1 LTFEIAGNRMHV
13 SEPFSGD
20 SRGISVSLFNCPHA
34 EGVIARNE
42 IVMAPNSQGAAI
54 DLANG
59 RDELSVDV
67 VGNKISGESYD
78 AGISA
83 FQFAPGGTLRTRV
96 IGNVVIGQAGN
107 VGQPGAIAASSSSG
121 TLDIA
126 ILNNTVVGNE
136 EGISM
141 GGRADQNAV
150 LTGVVANNIV
160 ARNSQ
165 FGIAIERD
173 FNPTIT
179 NSHNLVFA
187 NDQNF
192 FVPGPETIRKNPVFV
207 SATDFHLGRLS
218 PAIDRGD
225 TSLLPATVTTDA
237 DGDPRVVGKAVDL
250 GAFEFGI
257 VLACDETVGVFC
269 DDRDPC
275 TQNSCVAGRC
285 VYKPARGLEFAS
297 CACDLPEAGSC
308 ANEILPSTVES
319 GAERGCKDVLRG
331 RAAASPTKA
340 ERLLQLGADRWRRV
354 ADRLVPPVAAKVAA
368 ECAQDLSGILRDAAD
383 DVVKSF
389 D

>member
-1 LTFEIAGNRMHV
+1 
-13 SEPFSGD
+13 
-20 SRGISVSLFNCPHA
+20 
-34 EGVIARNE
+34 
-42 IVMAPNSQGAAI
+42 MAPNSQGAAI

-59 RDELSVDV
+59 RMSFSSTWS
-67 VGNKISGESYD
+67 GTRSRGESYD

-107 VGQPGAIAASSSSG
+107 VGQSRCDRGVVASSG

-187 NDQNF
+187 NDRNSSF
-192 FVPGPETIRKNPVFV
+192 PALRR
-207 SATDFHLGRLS
+207 SA
-218 PAIDRGD
+218 
-225 TSLLPATVTTDA
+225 
-237 DGDPRVVGKAVDL
+237 
-250 GAFEFGI
+250 
-257 VLACDETVGVFC
+257 
-269 DDRDPC
+269 
-275 TQNSCVAGRC
+275 
-285 VYKPARGLEFAS
+285 
-297 CACDLPEAGSC
+297 
-308 ANEILPSTVES
+308 
-319 GAERGCKDVLRG
+319 
-331 RAAASPTKA
+331 
-340 ERLLQLGADRWRRV
+340 RLL
-354 ADRLVPPVAAKVAA
+354 
-368 ECAQDLSGILRDAAD
+368 CS
-383 DVVKSF
+383 
-389 D
+389 